1 MEITYDAGKR
11 AITLERRGLDFED
24 AVHVFAGPAV
34 DLEDDRED
42 YGETRWLTFGLL
54 NERMVVVVW
63 TRRGEARHVISMR
76 KANERERKRYEGRL
90 DRSG

>member
-1 MEITYDAGKR
+1 MEISYDAEKR
-11 AITLERRGLDFED
+11 AKVLEERDLDFED
-24 AVHVFAGPAV
+24 AGHVFAGPAL
-34 DLEDDRED
+34 DIQDDRRD

-54 NERMVVVVW
+54 NDRMVVLVW
-63 TRRGEARHVISMR
+63 TQRGAARHVISMR